1 MADPAFRGFV
11 ESTFDALLIFEGC
24 RRGFLPKITRRLQ
37 EFEKRQNVVS
47 GAVFVFDEEETGIKR
62 WTDGLSW
69 SPSRTLGNFLVYR
82 ELDKKAQPPPGGAGA
97 AAGAD
102 DEDGEGGGGTSGAA
116 AGGSGG
122 GSVRSRLMGGLT
134 SKADP
139 VDEQEMAGAGPVA
152 SGSGSRPGSSSG
164 PRRSSVS
171 ELAGATLDRVRERA
185 LVGSLTSSYRFRS
198 DGLVKKTISLQGLHL
213 IGYYRIDDV
222 VSGRLRTPSSH
233 HELNALEVSS
243 HFLTPSLYRIPPL
256 VEIGPDGH
264 LKYKGEADAP
274 MSPLTR
280 SGSSQGL
287 PTPGG
292 PHSRPPSAS
301 DASHHFGHSLP
312 PVGGSWDHPLATPT
326 SPRRSTHVNFR
337 TNNRFDPYGSSTRFS
352 PSNNYAPPPS
362 NGGYPFPPVGAGQP
376 APRAAYTP
384 MSESGYGAGGA
395 YFQERTPPVDGTSSS
410 APHVSGGWHGPHGGG
425 GGMYPP
431 GSAVGEYAHH
441 PVPSTSSFYQPR
453 HSIPFAPTSDANSSG
468 GIFAYNPPPAAGSH
482 GPGAQQYRAPH
493 TASGAYAAYH
503 RPYSAQQ
510 PPHALAQ
517 AHVPPPNTA
526 PSYGAQL
533 SPTGTHTHSPFATPP
548 STGHVGRAPHPGTL
562 NLSHTSSV
570 PPSQSSSSLPSP
582 VPPLGYSSSH
592 GRTNG
597 PIVEPT
603 SSLASHAATLMAE
616 VSPHSPAD
624 ALGDSRMQR
633 QQQQALRSLY
643 ATGDSANSGAYPAPP
658 PAPSTTAAYSGY
670 DPAARGSYGYQAPA
684 PQAPQ
689 QHPSGLV
696 APGPN
701 DEVVPASGHG
711 LGVSPYGEIV
721 SAASVGPRGGPSS
734 YGLPPRPGLQGVA
747 GAEGLGLSAQHA
759 YAPPPTGSYDG
770 RGMQS
775 AVAAPPPASQQFGAQ
790 RDGRLEREGVERA
803 PGAWAVKREPLDAH
817 SQLHQPLS
825 PPMQP
830 QRSLGPHE
838 QYRHH
843 QQHQQQV
850 PPQQHSQQQQQQQGW
865 WAGGDDPWQQGVA
878 QRQAQEFQQA

>member
-11 ESTFDALLIFEGC
+11 ESTLDALLIFEGC
-24 RRGFLPKITRRLQ
+24 KRGFLPKITRRLQ

-82 ELDKKAQPPPGGAGA
+82 ELDKKAQPPAAGAGAAATADEEEGEGGGGGGGGAGA
-97 AAGAD
+97 AA
-102 DEDGEGGGGTSGAA
+102 S
-116 AGGSGG
+116 GSGG

-139 VDEQEMAGAGPVA
+139 IDEQEAAGAGPVA
-152 SGSGSRPGSSSG
+152 SGSGSRPGSSSAR
-164 PRRSSVS
+164 RRSSVS
-171 ELAGATLDRVRERA
+171 ELAGATLDRARERA

-287 PTPGG
+287 PTPAGG
-292 PHSRPPSAS
+292 PQSRPASAS
-301 DASHHFGHSLP
+301 DASHHFGHALP
-312 PVGGSWDHPLATPT
+312 PVGGPWDHPLATPS
-326 SPRRSTHVNFR
+326 SPRRSVHANFR

-352 PSNNYAPPPS
+352 PSHNYAPSS
-362 NGGYPFPPVGAGQP
+362 NGAYPFPPVGPGQP
-376 APRAAYTP
+376 APPSAFTP
-384 MSESGYGAGGA
+384 LSESGYGAGGA

-410 APHVSGGWHGPHGGG
+410 APHMSGGWHGPHGGG
-425 GGMYPP
+425 MYPP
-431 GSAVGEYAHH
+431 GSSAGEYAHDGHH

-453 HSIPFAPTSDANSSG
+453 HSIPFAPTTEAGSSG
-468 GIFAYNPPPAAGSH
+468 GIFAYNPPP

-517 AHVPPPNTA
+517 THLPPPNTA

-533 SPTGTHTHSPFATPP
+533 SPTDTHSQSPFATPP

-562 NLSHTSSV
+562 NLSHASSV

-582 VPPLGYSSSH
+582 VPPLGYASSH
-592 GRTNG
+592 ARANG
-597 PIVEPT
+597 AIVEPT
-603 SSLASHAATLMAE
+603 SSLASHAASLMVE

-624 ALGDSRMQR
+624 ALADSRMQQ
-633 QQQQALRSLY
+633 QQQQALRSMY
-643 ATGDSANSGAYPAPP
+643 ATGASSSSGAYPPP
-658 PAPSTTAAYSGY
+658 PPPSSSSTAAYSGY
-670 DPAARGSYGYQAPA
+670 DPAPRGSYGYQAPP
-684 PQAPQ
+684 PQVQQ

-696 APGPN
+696 APGPS

-711 LGVSPYGEIV
+711 LGVSAYGEIV
-721 SAASVGPRGGPSS
+721 PAAQVGDRGAPSS
-734 YGLPPRPGLQGVA
+734 YSLPPPARLQGVA
-747 GAEGLGLSAQHA
+747 GAGGLGLSAQHA
-759 YAPPPTGSYDG
+759 YAPPPSGSYDG

-775 AVAAPPPASQQFGAQ
+775 AVAAPPPSQQQFAAQ
-790 RDGRLEREGVERA
+790 RAGRVEREGVERA
-803 PGAWAVKREPLDAH
+803 PAWAIKREPPDPH

-830 QRSLGPHE
+830 QRSLASHE
-838 QYRHH
+838 QYHH
-843 QQHQQQV
+843 QQQHQQA
-850 PPQQHSQQQQQQQGW
+850 PPQPQQAQQQQGW
-865 WAGGDDPWQQGVA
+865 WSGAEDPWQQGVA

>member
-11 ESTFDALLIFEGC
+11 ESTLDALLIFEGC
-24 RRGFLPKITRRLQ
+24 KRGFLPKITRRLQ

-82 ELDKKAQPPPGGAGA
+82 ELDKKAQPPPAGA
-97 AAGAD
+97 AAAATAD
-102 DEDGEGGGGTSGAA
+102 VDEGEGGSGVGGGAA
-116 AGGSGG
+116 AASGSGG

-139 VDEQEMAGAGPVA
+139 IDEQDAVEGGPVA
-152 SGSGSRPGSSSG
+152 SGSGSRPGSSSAR
-164 PRRSSVS
+164 RRSSVS
-171 ELAGATLDRVRERA
+171 ELAGATLDRARERA

-213 IGYYRIDDV
+213 VGYYRIDDV

-292 PHSRPPSAS
+292 PHSRPASAS
-301 DASHHFGHSLP
+301 NASDQFGHALP
-312 PVGGSWDHPLATPT
+312 PVGGPWDHPLATPT
-326 SPRRSTHVNFR
+326 SPRRSAHSSFR

-352 PSNNYAPPPS
+352 PSHYLPPS
-362 NGGYPFPPVGAGQP
+362 SSGAYPFPPVAPGQP
-376 APRAAYTP
+376 APRAAYAP
-384 MSESGYGAGGA
+384 MSDSSYEPGGA

-410 APHVSGGWHGPHGGG
+410 APHMSGGWHGPHGGAS
-425 GGMYPP
+425 YPP
-431 GSAVGEYAHH
+431 GSTAGEYTHDGLPA
-441 PVPSTSSFYQPR
+441 PPPSSFYQPR
-453 HSIPFAPTSDANSSG
+453 HSIPFAPTTEAGSSG
-468 GIFAYNPPPAAGSH
+468 GIFAYNPPPAAGA
-482 GPGAQQYRAPH
+482 PGSSAQQYRAPH

-510 PPHALAQ
+510 QPHALAQ

-526 PSYGAQL
+526 PSYGSQL
-533 SPTGTHTHSPFATPP
+533 SPTEPHSQSPFATPP
-548 STGHVGRAPHPGTL
+548 STGHVGRAPHPGML
-562 NLSHTSSV
+562 NLSHASSV
-570 PPSQSSSSLPSP
+570 PPSQSSASLPSP

-603 SSLASHAATLMAE
+603 SSLSSHAASLMAE

-624 ALGDSRMQR
+624 AVNGSRMQQ
-633 QQQQALRSLY
+633 QQQQAMRSMY
-643 ATGDSANSGAYPAPP
+643 QTASGASAGTYPPQAPP
-658 PAPSTTAAYSGY
+658 SSYSGY
-670 DPAARGSYGYQAPA
+670 EPAPRASYGYQSAP
-684 PQAPQ
+684 PPPPPQ

-696 APGPN
+696 VPGPN

-711 LGVSPYGEIV
+711 LGVSAFGEIV
-721 SAASVGPRGGPSS
+721 PAAQVGERGAPSPYS
-734 YGLPPRPGLQGVA
+734 LPQPPRLQGVA
-747 GAEGLGLSAQHA
+747 GAGGLGLSSQHA
-759 YAPPPTGSYDG
+759 YPPPPPGGYDARAPQGSTAG
-770 RGMQS
+770 
-775 AVAAPPPASQQFGAQ
+775 PPPPHFVAPHAAHVE
-790 RDGRLEREGVERA
+790 RDGVERA
-803 PGAWAVKREPLDAH
+803 PAWTVKREPLDPH
-817 SQLHQPLS
+817 MLPHEPLS

-830 QRSLGPHE
+830 QRSLGQHE
-838 QYRHH
+838 QYRLPQHHHH
-843 QQHQQQV
+843 QQHG
-850 PPQQHSQQQQQQQGW
+850 PPPSQQQQQGW
-865 WAGGDDPWQQGVA
+865 WAGGEDPWQQGVA
-878 QRQAQEFQQA
+878 QRQA